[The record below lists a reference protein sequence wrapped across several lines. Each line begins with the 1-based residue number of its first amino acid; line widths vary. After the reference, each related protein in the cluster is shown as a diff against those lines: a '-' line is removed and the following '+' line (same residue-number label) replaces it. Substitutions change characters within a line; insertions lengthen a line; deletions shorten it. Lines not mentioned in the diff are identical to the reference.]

1 MGSIG
6 PSSEKI
12 VYFHYTKHAV
22 ARWPQH
28 LSLVL
33 LLLSDT
39 CFKKESDLWRVCISD
54 GWLECVQADEEV
66 RLWLQQTTTFGEC
79 HWSKTLWAQWHPKWY
94 KDRVVV
100 LQHQELALATYHSN
114 RWKFLDD
121 VKRNIRSHDTSQCK
135 KLMMMGATML
145 HPAKCHRYSTGYNRL
160 HYSNVLLCSIR

>member
-1 MGSIG
+1 MMGSIG

-54 GWLECVQADEEV
+54 GLTRMCTSWW
-66 RLWLQQTTTFGEC
+66 RSSIMTSTNHHLWGMSLKQDLMGSMTPKMIQRQGCGITTPRIGLSYIPFQPVKISGWCKEKHSLTRYI
-79 HWSKTLWAQWHPKWY
+79 TM
-94 KDRVVV
+94 
-100 LQHQELALATYHSN
+100 QEANDDGSDHATS
-114 RWKFLDD
+114 
-121 VKRNIRSHDTSQCK
+121 S
-135 KLMMMGATML
+135 
-145 HPAKCHRYSTGYNRL
+145 
-160 HYSNVLLCSIR
+160 